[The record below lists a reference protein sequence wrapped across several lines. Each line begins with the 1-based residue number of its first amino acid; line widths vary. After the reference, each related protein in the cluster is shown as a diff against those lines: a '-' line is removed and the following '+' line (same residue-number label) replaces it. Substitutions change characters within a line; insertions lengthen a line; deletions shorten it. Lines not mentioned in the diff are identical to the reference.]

1 MRHEFILA
9 GFRLDCEWEGIPPVY
24 RLYVRDELLTER
36 EWRWND
42 SSLEEILQLDLEP
55 GIYPV
60 KIVPVGKNL
69 ARFTVSDHVV
79 THGPARWTDHDCLEV
94 MP

>member
-1 MRHEFILA
+1 MSHEFILA
-9 GFRLDCEWEGIPPVY
+9 GFRLDCDWEGIPPVY
-24 RLYVRDELLTER
+24 RLYVRDDMLTER
-36 EWRWND
+36 EWRWID
-42 SSLEEILQLDLEP
+42 CSLVETLQLNLEA

-69 ARFTVSDHVV
+69 ARFTMTDHSVS
-79 THGPARWTDHDCLEV
+79 HGPARWINDNKLEV